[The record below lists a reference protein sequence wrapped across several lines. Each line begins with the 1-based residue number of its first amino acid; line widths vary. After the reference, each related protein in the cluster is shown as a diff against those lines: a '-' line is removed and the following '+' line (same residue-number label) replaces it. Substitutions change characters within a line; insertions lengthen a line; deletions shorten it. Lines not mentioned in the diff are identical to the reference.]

1 MAEQVI
7 SPDINFVKDIIA
19 SGGDT
24 LKKCFQCATCSVV
37 CNVTPAD
44 KPFPRKE
51 MIHAQW
57 GLKDKL
63 FSNPDI
69 WLCHQCSDCTAYCP
83 RGAKPGEVLGAVRK
97 LSIQHYALL
106 GFLAKAVASP
116 KFLLF
121 LFALPVAIFL
131 IITASIGSLWN
142 VPRGVNGA
150 IVFSKLVPVTFIDS
164 VFISTALF
172 ASIMFAFGI
181 LKYWKDM
188 AKNSAQASGGNIISA
203 IIATITAILLHNG
216 LKKCDLTKARRKS
229 HLLVFYGFGGL
240 FIATNL
246 SLFYLYG
253 LKWESPYP
261 QTDPLKFFGNGGAI
275 ALIAGITL
283 MILNRLKNKEKA
295 GFGSYFD
302 WLFISVIAVIGASG
316 MLAQLMR
323 LAGIAVLAY
332 PIYFIHLV
340 FVFFLFA
347 YAPFSKMAHM
357 FYRATAMVFA
367 KYSGRGESA

>member
-7 SPDINFVKDIIA
+7 SPDLNFINDVIR
-19 SGGDT
+19 SGGES

-51 MIHAQW
+51 MIQAQW

-83 RGAKPGEVLGAVRK
+83 RGAKPGEVLGAIRK

-106 GFLAKAVASP
+106 GFLAKAVGSP

-142 VPRGVNGA
+142 VSMGANGA
-150 IVFSKLVPVTFIDS
+150 IVFSKLVPVSFIDG
-164 VFISTALF
+164 VFVPTALF

-188 AKNSAQASGGNIISA
+188 AKNSAQASSTNIISA

-283 MILNRLKNKEKA
+283 MILNRLRNKEKA
-295 GFGSYFD
+295 GLGSYFD

-316 MLAQLMR
+316 MLAQLLR